1 MFGTLVICLPSKH
14 EGGDLAL
21 KHRGITRA
29 FKSSAAQPAM
39 FCWYSDVSHEV
50 LPVTSGYR
58 WVLTFNLIT
67 SPLNTQPT
75 AALNAGPRYAE
86 VRAALS
92 RWLDDRYIDEDTQMS
107 SPECLY
113 FLLDRKYL

>member
-1 MFGTLVICLPSKH
+1 MFGTLVICLPSEH

-21 KHRGITRA
+21 KHGGITKA

-58 WVLTFNLIT
+58 WVLTFNLVT

-75 AALNAGPRYAE
+75 AALNAGPGYAK
-86 VRAALS
+86 VRTALS
-92 RWLDDRYIDEDTQMS
+92 QWLDEREIDEDAQL
-107 SPECLY
+107 SPQCLY